1 MQVTVRYVAMLRE
14 RRGLDTEV
22 VHVDD
27 GTTVGALYE
36 RLFPA
41 PAVPVGFAV
50 DHRQVRADHVLS
62 EGSQVVFLPPVG
74 GG

>member
-1 MQVTVRYVAMLRE
+1 
-14 RRGLDTEV
+14 